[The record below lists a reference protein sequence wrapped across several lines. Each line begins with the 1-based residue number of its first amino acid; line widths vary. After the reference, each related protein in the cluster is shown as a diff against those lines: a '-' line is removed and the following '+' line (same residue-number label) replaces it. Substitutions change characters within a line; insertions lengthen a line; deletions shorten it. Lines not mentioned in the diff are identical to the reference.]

1 MKNLGQKLI
10 DLWIK
15 VKKVLRIIGL
25 IIASLFT
32 GQIIHYA
39 FNHVESTGDPV
50 KDYIIK
56 GVIILYSIW
65 VLLMCMNGVF
75 NLNEEE

>member
-32 GQIIHYA
+32 GQIIHYT
-39 FNHVESTGDPV
+39 FNHIESTGDPV